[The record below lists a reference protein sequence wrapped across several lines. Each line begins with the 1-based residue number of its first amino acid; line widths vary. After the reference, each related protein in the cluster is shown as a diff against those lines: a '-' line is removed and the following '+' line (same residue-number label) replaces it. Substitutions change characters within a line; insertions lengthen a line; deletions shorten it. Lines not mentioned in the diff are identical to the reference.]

1 MSYRK
6 MLVVS
11 SARWLAEDL
20 AAAGTV
26 PVEHTLGLDAPVLDG
41 STALWCS
48 WSWALR
54 LARTGISHPFL
65 SPGPDWLARLPYE
78 YRRRDVWAGRIG
90 DMPYKG
96 MDPVFYKL
104 AEHKHS
110 GIPAGFHPDRG
121 SFRRFAFDA
130 FNFAP
135 GVEDLRFI
143 GSGPIAYVR
152 EYRCFIAHGKVE
164 AASLYLSSVPGI
176 NDSTVEI
183 TWNAQDP
190 AFARR
195 DAAEAAVFAGT
206 VSAALGDEQP
216 PGYVLDVGLDT
227 DGNWSVIEAN
237 AAWSSNIYHC
247 DPVGAI
253 RAILASQEPGHD
265 RWTWKPDALF
275 ADRARPL
282 PTNSILGR
290 EHVDDPA

>member
-11 SARWLAEDL
+11 SARWLTDDL
-20 AAAGTV
+20 ASAGTV

-41 STALWCS
+41 STALRRS

-54 LARTGISHPFL
+54 LTRTGVSHPFL

-78 YRRRDVWAGRIG
+78 CRRRDVWAGRSG
-90 DMPYKG
+90 HMPYKG
-96 MDPVFYKL
+96 VDPVFYKL

-110 GIPAGFHPDRG
+110 GIPAGFHAGRG
-121 SFRRFAFDA
+121 SFRRIAFDA

-143 GSGPIAYVR
+143 GSEPIEYVR
-152 EYRCFIAHGKVE
+152 EYRCFIAHGRVE
-164 AASLYLSSVPGI
+164 AASLYLSRVPGI

-190 AFARR
+190 HFARR
-195 DAAEAAVFAGT
+195 DAAEAAVFAGAVT
-206 VSAALGDEQP
+206 EALGEDQP
-216 PGYVLDVGLDT
+216 PGYVLDVGRDT
-227 DGNWSVIEAN
+227 DGNWSVVEAN

-247 DPVGAI
+247 DRAGAI
-253 RAILASQEPGHD
+253 RAILASQETSHD
-265 RWTWKPDALF
+265 RWAWKPDALF
-275 ADRARPL
+275 LNRARPL
-282 PTNSILGR
+282 PADRRS
-290 EHVDDPA
+290 